1 MAFRALSLHS
11 ARVDGVSSTSAFH
24 YSFSPSPPPISPVTS
39 NTIVVVLWRRTPL
52 TARKL
57 LDHRGTSSW
66 RQHCAVIPSMQSRTA
81 ASTSLA
87 VWRAPD
93 DLALEF
99 EGLCRTPPCAQR
111 WSGARQLLMFLPW
124 VCQIIFFF
132 FICRLIYSRHPI
144 SLGNELLLTWN
155 WRVNDGFFQS
165 SLLILVQRS
174 VKETRGKWI
183 LCKLV
188 SVHGRSSLEITGR
201 FLTTPPAILNQGGTS
216 TRPTPP
222 RDFWRMNQGNVA
234 PWFSEQAVTWNTA
247 RSDFLPVRPPAP
259 SQFHS
264 PLGTRLNVKEALN
277 WTQID
282 PLRKKL
288 LKEDST
294 GF

>member
-1 MAFRALSLHS
+1 MTCARWFSSRGGRIVSNSSLRTKMIRCSSAAYVPTLSL
-11 ARVDGVSSTSAFH
+11 
-24 YSFSPSPPPISPVTS
+24 S
-39 NTIVVVLWRRTPL
+39 N
-52 TARKL
+52 
-57 LDHRGTSSW
+57 H
-66 RQHCAVIPSMQSRTA
+66 
-81 ASTSLA
+81 
-87 VWRAPD
+87 
-93 DLALEF
+93 
-99 EGLCRTPPCAQR
+99 
-111 WSGARQLLMFLPW
+111 
-124 VCQIIFFF
+124 FFF

-188 SVHGRSSLEITGR
+188 SVHGRSSLEIAGR

-247 RSDFLPVRPPAP
+247 RSDFLPVSPPRSFPIPQPAGYP
-259 SQFHS
+259 FK
-264 PLGTRLNVKEALN
+264 R
-277 WTQID
+277 
-282 PLRKKL
+282 
-288 LKEDST
+288 
-294 GF
+294 